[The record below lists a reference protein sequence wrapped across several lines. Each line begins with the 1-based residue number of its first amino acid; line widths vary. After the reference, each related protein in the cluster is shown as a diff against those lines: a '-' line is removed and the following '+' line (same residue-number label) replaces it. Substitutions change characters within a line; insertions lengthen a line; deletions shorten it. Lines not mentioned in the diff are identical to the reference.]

1 MLYSMTNLGAHGA
14 PYRITALLEERMLDS
29 IGHRTALKFLNHSRA
44 FCVFRGKQFFKQL
57 L

>member
-44 FCVFRGKQFFKQL
+44 FCVFRG
-57 L
+57 